1 MSEMCTLNKVN
12 YSVVFL
18 ILLFV
23 IFFSFARHKIFSV
36 LETFNYYKNKKTKQN
51 IANTSNDDSN
61 FIVYLLRQIFSGNIF
76 PNNSDSL
83 QKLKTQKK
91 NIKSYSRKERVNI
104 LSKYYILVLKNKLS
118 LF

>member
-23 IFFSFARHKIFSV
+23 IFFSFARHKIYSV
-36 LETFNYYKNKKTKQN
+36 LETFNYYKNEKTKKH

-61 FIVYLLRQIFSGNIF
+61 FIVYVLRQIFSGNIF
-76 PNNSDSL
+76 PNNNDSL
-83 QKLKTQKK
+83 QKLKKQNEDQNYKD
-91 NIKSYSRKERVNI
+91 EDDDLEDI
-104 LSKYYILVLKNKLS
+104 L
-118 LF
+118 